1 MNMTNQLV
9 ITFFIY
15 FIGMFLIGI
24 YAYLKTKNSEDYFLG
39 GRSLGPW
46 TTALS
51 AGASDMSGWLLLG
64 LPGYVLISGLDGIW
78 LTGGLLIGGWCNWMF
93 LAKPLRVYSEV
104 LDNSLTIPDFLS
116 NRVKDNK
123 KIIQLISSI
132 LILVF
137 FLFYT
142 SAGLVAGGKLFSAVF
157 DFDYKIAVTIGT
169 ISVVSYTLFGG
180 FMAVCWTDMIQGLMM
195 MAALLIVPIFALN
208 SIPNN
213 FQDVIPLT
221 NEANP
226 YFLNLFVDSK
236 GEKLSFLSIISLAAW
251 GLGYFGQPHILA
263 RFAAIKNYRELKI
276 SRHIAVTW
284 TFLCMVGA
292 VAVGW
297 CGMLY
302 VNQHGLPLIDPEQ
315 IFIQLVSVLFHPLMA
330 GVLLAAILAAIMS
343 TADSQLL
350 ICSTTIAEDIY
361 ARFIRPEAT
370 ATELLHLGRIS
381 VAVISIIATVL
392 AYNPNS
398 TVLGLVSYAW
408 AGLGA
413 SFGPAL
419 LMSLYWKRINY
430 PGTLAGIVAGGATT
444 IAWKYSW
451 EHFPE
456 LLPDYFGMVYEII
469 PGFIISLVSII
480 IVSLITRHPEK
491 DIIDKFMEVK
501 EKLK

>member
-9 ITFFIY
+9 ITFFVY

-24 YAYLKTKNSEDYFLG
+24 YAYLRTKNSEDYFLG

-64 LPGYVLISGLDGIW
+64 LPGYVFISGLDGIW

-93 LAKPLRVYSEV
+93 LARPLRVYSEA

-157 DFDYKIAVTIGT
+157 DFDYRIAVTIGT

-195 MAALLIVPIFALN
+195 MAALLIVPICALN
-208 SIPNN
+208 NIPNN
-213 FQDVIPLT
+213 FQDIISLT

-236 GEKLSFLSIISLAAW
+236 GEQLSFLTIISLAAW
-251 GLGYFGQPHILA
+251 GLGYFGQPHVLA
-263 RFAAIKNYRELKI
+263 RFAAIKDYRELKV
-276 SRHIAVTW
+276 SRRIAVTW
-284 TFLCMVGA
+284 TFLCMLGA

-297 CGMLY
+297 CGMIYFKENSLML
-302 VNQHGLPLIDPEQ
+302 GDPEQ
-315 IFIQLVSVLFHPLMA
+315 IFIQLVSILFHPLMA
-330 GVLLAAILAAIMS
+330 GILLAAILAAIMS

-350 ICSTTIAEDIY
+350 ICSTTIAEDLY
-361 ARFIRPEAT
+361 ARFIRPT
-370 ATELLHLGRIS
+370 ATPKELLHLGRIS

-392 AYNPNS
+392 AYNPSS

-413 SFGPAL
+413 SFGPSL

-430 PGTLAGIVAGGATT
+430 QGTLTGIIIGGATT
-444 IAWKYSW
+444 IAWKYYS
-451 EHFPE
+451 H
-456 LLPDYFGMVYEII
+456 LLPGDLGMLYEII
-469 PGFIISLVSII
+469 PGFVISLVSII
-480 IVSLITRHPEK
+480 IVSLATSPPEQ
-491 DIIDKFMEVK
+491 DILDKFVEVK